1 MYIMNKNMLIS
12 IMKLHGDNQSDLAKY
27 IGISLQRFNA
37 KINQTGGAKFDM
49 IEIGKI
55 KKKYNMT
62 AEQVDLTFFTTDVS
76 YEDTK

>member
-1 MYIMNKNMLIS
+1 MNKNMLIS
-12 IMKLHGDNQSDLAKY
+12 IMKLHGDNQSDLADY
-27 IGISLQRFNA
+27 LGISLQRCNA

-62 AEQVDLTFFTTDVS
+62 AEQVDETFFASDVS
-76 YEDTK
+76 SQDTE

>member
-1 MYIMNKNMLIS
+1 MNKNMLIS
-12 IMKLHGDNQSDLAKY
+12 IMKLHGDNQSDLADY
-27 IGISLQRFNA
+27 LGISLQRCNA

-62 AEQVDLTFFTTDVS
+62 AEQVDETFFALDVS
-76 YEDTK
+76 SEDTK

>member
-1 MYIMNKNMLIS
+1 MNKNMLIS
-12 IMKLHGDNQSDLAKY
+12 IMKLHGDNQSDLADY
-27 IGISLQRFNA
+27 LGISLQRCNA

-62 AEQVDLTFFTTDVS
+62 AEQVDLTFFCS
-76 YEDTK
+76 